1 MRRTLL
7 TVLALAASALA
18 APARADEPADAAS
31 ATTIKGVRYVGVA
44 VSDIDATLDFYGPIV
59 NYEVVKRYKAKGAA
73 IDKGLVSKPP
83 RRVEIALI
91 RTPTVFLKLTDFDP
105 KRATTA
111 PDRPVIGPGYTHIC
125 FQSPATSSAFEKFRN
140 AGLRMVTRGGAPV
153 DIGGYGVVYAYG
165 RDPDGVMIENEV
177 LDKPRRTEPVWVTH
191 VANVTPDIDRM
202 VGFYE
207 TILGYPP
214 HRRIERENNEK
225 LDAIADIDDLK
236 IAGGWFRTRN
246 FELEIWHYA
255 RPLTP
260 PRAAPAALDEIGYN
274 EIAFEVGDLDAEI
287 ARLTPAGVAFLG
299 APRMVDGWKVVYA
312 RDPDGN
318 LLSFQQNIGAGPAES
333 IDGMQMTP
341 AY

>member
-1 MRRTLL
+1 MKRSLFSI
-7 TVLALAASALA
+7 VIFALCAQA
-18 APARADEPADAAS
+18 APALAEASPAA
-31 ATTIKGVRYVGVA
+31 ATTIKGVRYVGVT
-44 VSDIDATLDFYGPIV
+44 VSDIDATLDFYGAAA
-59 NYEVVKRYKAKGAA
+59 NYEVVKRSTRKGRS
-73 IDKGLVSKPP
+73 IDSALVSKRP
-83 RRVEIALI
+83 RKVEIALI

-105 KRATTA
+105 KNATTA

-125 FQSPATSSAFEKFRN
+125 FQSPASDSAFEKFRD
-140 AGLRMVTRGGAPV
+140 AGLRMVTRGGEPV
-153 DIGGYGVVYAYG
+153 DIGGYGVVYTYG

-177 LDKPRRTEPVWVTH
+177 LEKPRRTEPVWVTH

-207 TILGYPP
+207 KILGYPA

-225 LDAIADIDDLK
+225 LDAIADIDNLK

-260 PRAAPAALDEIGYN
+260 PRAAPAMLDDIGYN
-274 EIAFEVGDLDAEI
+274 EIAFEVGDLNAEI
-287 ARLTPAGVAFLG
+287 ARLAPAGVAFLG
-299 APRMVDGWKVVYA
+299 APQMVDGWKVAYA

-318 LLSFQQNIGAGPAES
+318 LFSLQQNVSAGPAES
-333 IDGMQMTP
+333 IDDMRMIP

>member
-1 MRRTLL
+1 MRRSLM
-7 TVLALAASALA
+7 TVLAVAACALA
-18 APARADEPADAAS
+18 APARAEEQVSAAP
-31 ATTIKGVRYVGVA
+31 ATTIKGVRYVGVT
-44 VSDIDATLDFYGPIV
+44 VSDIDATLDFYGPIA
-59 NYEVVKRYKAKGAA
+59 NYEVVKRRKAKGRT
-73 IDKGLVSKPP
+73 IDKALVSKRP
-83 RRVEIALI
+83 REVEIALI

-125 FQSPATSSAFEKFRN
+125 FQSPAANSAFEKFRA
-140 AGLRMVTRGGAPV
+140 AGLRMVTRGGEPV

-177 LDKPRRTEPVWVTH
+177 LDKPRRAEAAWVTH

-202 VGFYE
+202 VRFYE
-207 TILGYPP
+207 SVLARPP

-225 LDAIADIDDLK
+225 LDTIANIDNLK
-236 IAGGWFRTRN
+236 ISGAWFRTQN
-246 FELEIWHYA
+246 FELELWHYA

-260 PRAAPAALDEIGYN
+260 PRSAPALLDEIGYS
-274 EIAFEVGDLDAEI
+274 EIAFEVGDLDQEI
-287 ARLTPAGVAFLG
+287 ARLSAAGVALINE
-299 APRMVDGWKVVYA
+299 PRMIEGWRVAYA

-318 LLSFQQNIGAGPAES
+318 LLSLQQNVNADPAES
-333 IDGMQMTP
+333 VVGMEMIP